1 MAHTQSPTE
10 AGDVESLAHSLV
22 GNNKCD
28 VASGV
33 ARTTSRAEDDAEARV
48 VECGEVGKI
57 EQQVGACVV
66 GN

>member
-1 MAHTQSPTE
+1 VVHAKRPAE

-33 ARTTSRAEDDAEARV
+33 ARTTSRAEDDA
-48 VECGEVGKI
+48 
-57 EQQVGACVV
+57 
-66 GN
+66 